1 MELKLRNTRLFIDDR
16 EIIAPRHRSFS
27 EVIAGA
33 RAENATLAVSQ
44 LRTAAAVY
52 VIDR

>member
-1 MELKLRNTRLFIDDR
+1 MEFKLRNARLFIDDR
-16 EIIAPRHRSFS
+16 EVIAPRRRSFS

-33 RAENATLAVSQ
+33 RAENAAFAVSQ